1 MDHAENLTSVRIR
14 KTVQKSIPVDY
25 MDLKC
30 TQASKRQQQNPNS
43 TPWIRACS
51 ANQKLGAF
59 IFRIC

>member
-43 TPWIRACS
+43 TPWIRL
-51 ANQKLGAF
+51 QFLGQHNVCVFLQA
-59 IFRIC
+59 